1 VIKQDILEKQA
12 KSSYLAI
19 GSNLGDRFANIQLVE
34 KLLVL
39 NNIYINDTSSYYETP
54 SWPNRKFPKFFN
66 IVLKIKTDMSLI
78 GLFKTVK
85 KIEKKVGRIKALKNH
100 PRICDIDI
108 IDFNGINLNIE
119 FKGQKIETPHP
130 KMHRRNFVI
139 FPLYEL
145 NKNWIHPKTKVNIN
159 HIINQ
164 FKGSELSD
172 IRIV

>member
-1 VIKQDILEKQA
+1 MIKQDILEKQA

-85 KIEKKVGRIKALKNH
+85 K
-100 PRICDIDI
+100 
-108 IDFNGINLNIE
+108 
-119 FKGQKIETPHP
+119 GQKKLLKVKMIYDGPIEAPV
-130 KMHRRNFVI
+130 KKDQIVAKLKIIYDQNLI
-139 FPLYEL
+139 GEYEL
-145 NKNWIHPKTKVNIN
+145 LSLTEVRKVNIFSRLLKSFN
-159 HIINQ
+159 YLIW
-164 FKGSELSD
+164 GD
-172 IRIV
+172 V